1 MNDSEKDLIT
11 ANYEIE
17 KASIKQKRM
26 AEQLDHLNTQLR
38 KNKRNTT
45 IRYLTL
51 FIFLLVIGGAT
62 FYFLKGEALTKKLS
76 EFINMNP
83 KESNTVTTDSIFEQP
98 ENEDDI
104 LINGQDIEKSDSLS
118 QSNSI
123 TSSNNIESAIEGEE
137 SNTEVVDETMKE
149 KVVTKLAYG
158 YIKNVFL
165 QEEETYLEI
174 DFVDYYFG
182 DEATEMAIQNGDA
195 TEKIGTEGDTT
206 YSYNKN
212 YYIHNPVE
220 KKEIFKLNK
229 SAEISMLKKGNF
241 SFEKFRTALKKTALV
256 AVEITETEVFSLEGL
271 NVK

>member
-26 AEQLDHLNTQLR
+26 EEQLDHLNTQLK

-51 FIFLLVIGGAT
+51 FILLLGIGGAT
-62 FYFLKGEALTKKLS
+62 FYFLKGEAFTKKLS
-76 EFINMNP
+76 ELIDMNP
-83 KESNTVTTDSIFEQP
+83 EESNTVITDSISKQP
-98 ENEDDI
+98 ENEVDE
-104 LINGQDIEKSDSLS
+104 LMNSEEAEQPDSLS
-118 QSNSI
+118 QSDSI
-123 TSSNNIESAIEGEE
+123 TSLKNAEAAIAEDE
-137 SNTEVVDETMKE
+137 SNTEVVDEIMKE

-158 YIKNVFL
+158 YIRNVFL
-165 QEEETYLEI
+165 QGEETYLEI

-182 DEATEMAIQNGDA
+182 DEAAEMAVQNGDA
-195 TEKIGTEGDTT
+195 TEEISTEGDTT

-220 KKEIFKLNK
+220 KKEILKLNN
-229 SAEISMLKKGNF
+229 SAEISMLKEGDF
-241 SFEKFRTALKKTALV
+241 TLEKFRTAIKKTPLV
-256 AVEITETEVFSLEGL
+256 AVEISEMEVYSVEGL